1 MAAIGTTAV
10 ALSTDC
16 SFTPQSNMEAKTF
29 VLVVWFM
36 LGSNLEVV
44 RTESVT
50 QAECITKLEEVLAT
64 RRNVS
69 AT

>member
-1 MAAIGTTAV
+1 
-10 ALSTDC
+10 
-16 SFTPQSNMEAKTF
+16 MEAKTF

-44 RTESVT
+44 HTEGLT
-50 QAECITKLEEVLAT
+50 QAECLSKLEEVLAT